1 MERAGIAGVP
11 NQRRRAGIAEEEA
24 DRLAFNLRCDIKNIA
39 RVETDI
45 EWLGAIVGVQLFG
58 RGSVSGLLAC
68 NVTVPERMES
78 LIAWERSVEIE
89 ETRSTASA
97 KPPFATVNT
106 FWLPRGM
113 TRS

>member
-1 MERAGIAGVP
+1 MERAGIAGCP
-11 NQRRRAGIAEEEA
+11 APASASRHREEET
-24 DRLAFNLRCDIKNIA
+24 DRLAFNLPCDIKNIA

-45 EWLGAIVGVQLFG
+45 EGLGAIVGIQLFG
-58 RGSVSGLLAC
+58 RGSRVGAVGLQRDRA
-68 NVTVPERMES
+68 ERMES